1 MVFEREAR
9 ELQSSH
15 SLHHTPHCQKFSNT
29 QRIYLS
35 LIAYSFVK
43 INTYNV
49 TNTQLTLRTR
59 TQVRNELES
68 LGIDSMTPTSLESL
82 EETRRRLMKGGGGDD
97 SSSDAGNEID
107 EEQLRVLKEHIEAM
121 LSD

>member
-1 MVFEREAR
+1 MFEREAR
-9 ELQSSH
+9 EFQL
-15 SLHHTPHCQKFSNT
+15 
-29 QRIYLS
+29 LS
-35 LIAYSFVK
+35 LKNQRSIAHS
-43 INTYNV
+43 IL
-49 TNTQLTLRTR
+49 TNASR

-82 EETRRRLMKGGGGDD
+82 EETRRRLMKGGGDD
-97 SSSDAGNEID
+97 SSSSDAGNEID